1 MANRAYLATSD
12 VETIYPAAA
21 QEDYDAEQ
29 QLICSS
35 VGCIPLL
42 WLALFREGD
51 LKRKTFEI
59 DGEKIPAFA
68 PITLRDQAV
77 VRLNETIPYLEKI
90 LPWLGN
96 LGDHAAMMRKA
107 IAAVPHRFISIELEE
122 IAGLYPPEHQ
132 FEKLFT
138 LALRGF
144 DHPHSVSFQCNSK
157 RMLFPIEGKLDPDTV
172 EELKA
177 MGATLGADG
186 RWGVIL
192 EGIDASNH
200 ADILDQVAQLKTG
213 VAPAP
218 ARYHLDNLE
227 CTDDAKTNYGNVLG
241 FGRYESFGYGRNV
254 PWELMGD

>member
-1 MANRAYLATSD
+1 MPNRAYLSTSD
-12 VETIYPAAA
+12 VETIYPSAAD
-21 QEDYDAEQ
+21 EDMNAEQ
-29 QLICSS
+29 QLICTS

-51 LKRKTFEI
+51 LIRKTFEI
-59 DGEKIPAFA
+59 DGGKIAAFA
-68 PITLRDQAV
+68 PITSRVQAL
-77 VRLNETIPYLEKI
+77 VRLNEAVPYLEKV

-96 LGDHAAMMRKA
+96 LQEHAAMLQKA
-107 IAAVPHRFISIELEE
+107 IAVVPYTFISIELEE
-122 IAGLYPPEHQ
+122 IAGLYPPEHR
-132 FEKLFT
+132 FEELFA

-144 DHPHSVSFQCNSK
+144 DYPHSVSFQCKPK

-177 MGATLGADG
+177 TGATLGADG

-192 EGIDASNH
+192 EGIHASNH

-213 VAPAP
+213 VALAP